1 MAPTAK
7 TEAYR
12 ASEKPKLEPKMATD
26 WEGEA
31 GEGGGGEEQIA
42 TKDKFRPWSLA
53 ERSAPVRKRSK
64 MR

>member
-31 GEGGGGEEQIA
+31 GGGGEQMA

-53 ERSAPVRKRSK
+53 ERSEPVRKRSK

>member
-1 MAPTAK
+1 MGSTCKLAPTAK

-31 GEGGGGEEQIA
+31 GEGGGRQGEG
-42 TKDKFRPWSLA
+42 D
-53 ERSAPVRKRSK
+53 
-64 MR
+64 